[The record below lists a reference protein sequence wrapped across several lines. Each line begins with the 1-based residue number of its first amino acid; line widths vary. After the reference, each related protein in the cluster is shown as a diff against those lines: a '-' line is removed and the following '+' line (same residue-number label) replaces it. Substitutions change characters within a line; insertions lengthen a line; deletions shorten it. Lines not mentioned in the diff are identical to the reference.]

1 MFVVYVSFQ
10 VSSTDLCSETYE
22 RFISHDLPRTVIFF
36 NTTCTVFV
44 RNGTGIARTFPR
56 LIRRRVVAAA
66 GQADISEGRDE
77 VRFRTCF
84 LALLL
89 IEDYVRMR
97 FWTELSVAVMIL
109 FLGVLPD
116 NRHVLFHEAPTAI
129 LGLAAPDLYF
139 LVFASLD
146 FVPEHSVR
154 ALVHTLGPVAVV
166 HEALT
171 TAADAAPECVGNV
184 HKRL

>member
-1 MFVVYVSFQ
+1 M
-10 VSSTDLCSETYE
+10 
-22 RFISHDLPRTVIFF
+22 IF
-36 NTTCTVFV
+36 
-44 RNGTGIARTFPR
+44 
-56 LIRRRVVAAA
+56 
-66 GQADISEGRDE
+66 
-77 VRFRTCF
+77 
-84 LALLL
+84 
-89 IEDYVRMR
+89 
-97 FWTELSVAVMIL
+97 

-139 LVFASLD
+139 LVFASLG

-154 ALVHTLGPVAVV
+154 ALVHTLKFITVV
-166 HEALT
+166 YKALT